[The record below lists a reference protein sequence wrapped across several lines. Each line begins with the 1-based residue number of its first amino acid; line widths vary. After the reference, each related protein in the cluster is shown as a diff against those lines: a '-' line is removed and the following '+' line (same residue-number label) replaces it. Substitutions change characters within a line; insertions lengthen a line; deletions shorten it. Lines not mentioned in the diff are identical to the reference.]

1 MNTHVPCKRCV
12 LAYSNKCVAGIL
24 TLSLSCLQAAQHAG
38 IPGTT
43 SNTVV
48 PQVQSPMPV
57 RLIQFHAQAQQ
68 VFPAPGN
75 TAAAAQDQS
84 NRHNSNEDAKQQ
96 QRQQQQQP
104 LGPQLIRI
112 SSTSMSA
119 LHVPHASASEPS
131 HRLPVE
137 ETAAVAPLR
146 FPGQLQQGQFKPM
159 SQEAWPH
166 PFLSWPGQDL
176 QPTVPDVSS
185 SAAIATAAST
195 HLAHSNPIV
204 PALNVA
210 PKPPVASWSSVF
222 VGNQP
227 AGLASLGA
235 SAAHHTASARAV
247 SAEAGPLKM
256 STSESLAEPAHEEP
270 NKR

>member
-1 MNTHVPCKRCV
+1 MPCKRCV
-12 LAYSNKCVAGIL
+12 LAYSNICVAGIL
-24 TLSLSCLQAAQHAG
+24 TLSLSCLQAAQQAG
-38 IPGTT
+38 ILGTT

-48 PQVQSPMPV
+48 PQQVQSPVPV

-84 NRHNSNEDAKQQ
+84 NHHNSNEDAKQQ

-104 LGPQLIRI
+104 LAPQLIGI

-119 LHVPHASASEPS
+119 LNVPQASASEPS

-137 ETAAVAPLR
+137 ETVAVASLQ
-146 FPGQLQQGQFKPM
+146 FSGQLQQGQVKPM
-159 SQEAWPH
+159 LQEAWPH

-176 QPTVPDVSS
+176 QPILPDVSS

-195 HLAHSNPIV
+195 HPAQSNPIV
-204 PALNVA
+204 PALIVA
-210 PKPPVASWSSVF
+210 PKPPVSSWSSVV

-235 SAAHHTASARAV
+235 SAAHQTASARAV
-247 SAEAGPLKM
+247 NAEAGPLKT